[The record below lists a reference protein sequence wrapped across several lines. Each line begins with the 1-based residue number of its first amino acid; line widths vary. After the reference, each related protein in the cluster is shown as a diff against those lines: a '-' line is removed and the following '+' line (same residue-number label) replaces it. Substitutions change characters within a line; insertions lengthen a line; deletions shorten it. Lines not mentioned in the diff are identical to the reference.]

1 MSPVA
6 ALRARLHSRA
16 AERPRASDA
25 DVVRRAF
32 VRVGGYLLVSNLA
45 GATLSFVY
53 LAIVSPL
60 PPAITRERRAE
71 IVSEGVVAFV
81 VFMTITGIVV
91 GLYLNARLNRVGRW
105 AAEGR
110 RPSGDEV
117 EEVLAL
123 PRTLLVLPEGVWL
136 LAAAVFGAQQ
146 AAFDVGP
153 VLVVRVVTGIV
164 LGGIITSTLTYL
176 LLERTLRPVA
186 ALVLSYRVLD
196 RPRAPGIMRRIV
208 VSWLLGSALPLLA
221 VGLTQTVRTPQERQ
235 NLTGAIWFLVAVGI
249 VSGAIAMVVAAKSV
263 AEPIRDLRVVQREV
277 ERGRLDVRAP
287 VNDASEVGL
296 LQAGFNEMVAGLD
309 ERRRLQDL
317 FGRHVGEDVARQ
329 ALDRGV
335 ALGGES
341 RDVSVLFADVVGS
354 TALAQTR
361 PADELV
367 RALNAFFGAVVET
380 TREEGGWVNK
390 FDGDGALCVFGAPGD
405 LPGHRAA
412 ALRAARRLRERLA
425 ALPDDVRLDAGIGV
439 SSGTVTAGNVGAAER
454 FEYTVIGDPVN
465 EAARLTECAKTTPG
479 RVLASE
485 PAVRGAGDEAA
496 AWRAAGEATLRGRTT
511 TTRTYVPR

>member
-1 MSPVA
+1 MSPLPG
-6 ALRARLHSRA
+6 LRRLHGHSRPEA
-16 AERPRASDA
+16 ARPD
-25 DVVRRAF
+25 DEVVRHAF
-32 VRVGGYLLVSNLA
+32 YRVGGYLLVANLA

-53 LAIVSPL
+53 LAIVSPV
-60 PPAITRERRAE
+60 PATISAARRAD
-71 IVSEGVVAFV
+71 IQRQGVIAFAI
-81 VFMTITGIVV
+81 FMTLTGIVV
-91 GLYLNARLNRVGRW
+91 GWYLNARLNRVGRW
-105 AAEGR
+105 AAEHR
-110 RPSGDEV
+110 RPTGTEV
-117 EEVLAL
+117 EETLAL
-123 PRTLLVLPEGVWL
+123 PRTLLALPEAVWL
-136 LAAAVFGAQQ
+136 LAAVTFGVQLAT
-146 AAFDVGP
+146 FHVGS

-164 LGGIITSTLTYL
+164 LGGLITSTLTYL

-186 ALVLSYRVLD
+186 ALVLSYGVLD
-196 RPRAPGIMRRIV
+196 RPRAPGIMRRLV
-208 VSWLLGSALPLLA
+208 VTWLLGSALPLLA
-221 VGLTQTVRTPQERQ
+221 VGLTQTVRTPEERQ
-235 NLTGAIWFLVAVGI
+235 HLAGAIWFLVAVG
-249 VSGAIAMVVAAKSV
+249 VTTGAVTTVVAAKSV
-263 AEPIRDLRVVQREV
+263 AEPINDLRGVQREV
-277 ERGRLDVRAP
+277 ERGRVDVRVP

-296 LQAGFNEMVAGLD
+296 LQAGFNEMVAGLA

-329 ALDRGV
+329 ALERGV

-361 PADELV
+361 PADDVV
-367 RALNAFFGAVVET
+367 RALNAFFGTIVET
-380 TREEGGWVNK
+380 AREEGGWVNK

-425 ALPDDVRLDAGIGV
+425 ALPEDVRLEAGIGV

-465 EAARLTECAKTTPG
+465 EAARLTERAKAAPA

-485 PAVRGAGDEAA
+485 PTVAGAGDEAG
-496 AWRAAGEATLRGRTT
+496 AWACAGEETLRGRATP
-511 TTRTYVPR
+511 TRTYAPV